1 MLTNP
6 HPAPSFS
13 SPSHPLPI
21 FLRLYVSFF
30 GGLQIPFF
38 FWMSTSIVGG
48 KGVGGGGEVVA
59 KRYDGFVG

>member
-48 KGVGGGGEVVA
+48 KGVGGGG
-59 KRYDGFVG
+59 GSC